1 MHASSSISGG
11 RFVDDGIFFSSFSWN
26 KKKEKENSLKIFFLE
41 KESRAGRPN
50 KKEVERLESGRRG
63 AVSKYKMAGTELPHG
78 PNLELSGCLR
88 RLVSPLARLLLW
100 WAALDNHSPCKC

>member
-1 MHASSSISGG
+1 MTE
-11 RFVDDGIFFSSFSWN
+11 FFFSSFSWN

-41 KESRAGRPN
+41 KESRTGRPN

-63 AVSKYKMAGTELPHG
+63 GVSKYKMAGTELPHG
-78 PNLELSGCLR
+78 LNLELSGCLR

-100 WAALDNHSPCKC
+100 WAALDNHSQCKC